1 MIACAHPNFN
11 VNNRPVISHVLAR
24 RFHPG
29 AEYLSQRAF
38 SATLG
43 IGLDTFDADCIAFA
57 FKFFSNLFRRH
68 SLPLHQSYLYRF
80 LH

>member
-43 IGLDTFDADCIAFA
+43 IGLDTFDAAPIAFA
-57 FKFFSNLFRRH
+57 VKLFSNLLCRH
-68 SLPLHQSYLYRF
+68 SLPLQQSYPYRI